1 MAAISIVPFTDLSSS
16 QRETAAEILVAALAH
31 VPAAWQTLDEAHE
44 EIEKLMADPEW
55 TGLAAVAGEIVVAGP
70 ARSRAIPMP
79 PNCTH
84 WSSRPTGR
92 GGESA
97 DNWSAPS
104 RTSSAPR
111 GC

>member
-1 MAAISIVPFTDLSSS
+1 MAGISIVPFTDLTPA
-16 QRETAAEILVAALAH
+16 QREAAAGILVAALAH
-31 VPAAWQTLDEAHE
+31 VPAAWQTLDEARE

-55 TGLAAVAGEIVVAGP
+55 TGLAAVADEIVCGWAG
-70 ARSRAIPMP
+70 AMRAIPMP
-79 PNCTH
+79 LNCTH

-92 GGESA
+92 VGESA
-97 DNWSAPS
+97 NNWSAPS